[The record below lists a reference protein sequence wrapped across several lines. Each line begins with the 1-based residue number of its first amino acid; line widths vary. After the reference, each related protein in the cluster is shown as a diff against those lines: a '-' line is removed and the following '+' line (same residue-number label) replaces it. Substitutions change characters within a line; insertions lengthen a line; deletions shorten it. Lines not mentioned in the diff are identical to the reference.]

1 MVGPMIHSRPGPDKG
16 IPGNRMPWPLLNYLE
31 ATLPTIAE
39 NLALDEA
46 LLLAAEDLGGPS
58 VLRIWELDHLAVVL
72 GASGRM
78 AEDVRS
84 EACLADGVAIA
95 RRSSGGGTVVI
106 GPGALNFSVVLP
118 IDSAPELK
126 SVDDAQ
132 RFVLERTA
140 REIRL
145 EGPAV
150 ELLGSGDLTLGRRK
164 FSGSAQRRL
173 RRHVLIHASLLY
185 DFPIDRI
192 DRYTRIPSRKPDYR
206 EGRPHA
212 EFVMNLPM
220 PRERLLAALK
230 SAWLVSER
238 DPAPATIP
246 EDLVRGLVETKFS
259 SYRWIGRL

>member
-1 MVGPMIHSRPGPDKG
+1 
-16 IPGNRMPWPLLNYLE
+16 MPWPLLHYLD
-31 ATLPTIAE
+31 ATLPTVAE

-46 LLLAAEDLGGPS
+46 LLLGAEDHGGPP
-58 VLRIWELDHLAVVL
+58 VLRVWEPGDFAVVL

-84 EACLADGVAIA
+84 EACLADGVAVA

-118 IDSAPELK
+118 IDSATELRA
-126 SVDDAQ
+126 VDVAQ

-140 REIRL
+140 RAIRL

-173 RRHVLIHASLLY
+173 RRHVLVHASLLY
-185 DFPIDRI
+185 NFPIERI

-206 EGRPHA
+206 EGRPHS
-212 EFVMNLPM
+212 EFVTNLPM
-220 PRERLLAALK
+220 TRERLLAALK
-230 SAWLVSER
+230 SAWLASDR

-246 EDLVRGLVETKFS
+246 ENLVRGLVETKFS
-259 SYRWIGRL
+259 SYEWIGRL